1 MGEML
6 VLSDRERA
14 ILYSYRDTLEGLAEY
29 LGSGYE
35 IVLHCLESYEHSVI
49 KIINGFHTGRTE
61 GAPITNLALAMLSEL
76 KQQPGTP
83 HAIVY
88 FAQNRKGEP
97 LKSTTIPI
105 LGDGD
110 RIIGLICIN
119 FYMNTP
125 VSELIQAM
133 RPQEFVSKSAL
144 KSESFA
150 ESTEEMLAYTINE
163 VIPEVKADAT
173 IKRSLHNKE
182 IVRRLWERGVFDI
195 KGSVETVAAA
205 LELSPNTVYLHLR
218 NLHGGKG
225 A

>member
-1 MGEML
+1 
-6 VLSDRERA
+6 
-14 ILYSYRDTLEGLAEY
+14 
-29 LGSGYE
+29 
-35 IVLHCLESYEHSVI
+35 
-49 KIINGFHTGRTE
+49 
-61 GAPITNLALAMLSEL
+61 
-76 KQQPGTP
+76 
-83 HAIVY
+83 
-88 FAQNRKGEP
+88 
-97 LKSTTIPI
+97 
-105 LGDGD
+105 
-110 RIIGLICIN
+110 
-119 FYMNTP
+119 MNTP

>member
-1 MGEML
+1 MSETL

-88 FAQNRKGEP
+88 FTQNRKGEP

-105 LGDGD
+105 LGDSE

-125 VSELIQAM
+125 LSELIQAM
-133 RPQEFVSKSAL
+133 RPQEFASTSSL

-150 ESTEEMLAYTINE
+150 ESAEEMLALTLNE
-163 VIPEVKADAT
+163 VIPEVKGDQAL
-173 IKRSLHNKE
+173 KRSVHNKE

-195 KGSVETVAAA
+195 KGSVETVAEA
-205 LELSPNTVYLHLR
+205 LKLSPNTVYLHLR
-218 NLHGGKG
+218 NLHGGSR